1 MALSIRLSKIGRK
14 GIRAFRVVV
23 TEARSKRDGKAVE
36 ILGSYNPSLNPPL
49 IKINQE
55 RLNYWLSVGAKPT
68 EAIRR
73 LMEGEVKK

>member
-14 GIRAFRVVV
+14 GIRAFRIVV

-36 ILGSYNPSLNPPL
+36 ILGSYNPSLDPPL

-55 RLNYWLSVGAKPT
+55 RLNHWLSVGAKPT
-68 EAIRR
+68 EAVRR
-73 LMEGEVKK
+73 LIGSEGEI